1 MSKLERALISVT
13 DKTGIVE
20 FARELQHLGVEI
32 ISTGGT
38 AKLLKENGVR
48 VVEISEHTGFPEIMD
63 GRVKTLHPKVHG
75 GLLALRNNETHK
87 KQMRDLGI
95 KPIDMV
101 VVNLY
106 PFEKTIAKKGVS
118 AEEAIENIDIGGPS
132 MIRSASKNYRHVIVI
147 VNPKRYKFIIEELRA
162 NHNDIS
168 EKMRLELAIEA
179 FRTTGRYDRIIA
191 NYFDSLGEGK
201 EGYPTGL
208 SLDFIKRQSLRYG
221 ENPHQTAAFY
231 VEENIQEPCVSN
243 AQQLFGKELSYNN
256 IIDLNT
262 ALELVKEFER
272 PSAIVIKH
280 TNPCS
285 TASANTLSEAFQKA
299 YTSDP
304 VSAFGCILGLNRTVD
319 LATAESIATPGHFVE
334 AIIAPEY
341 EQKAIELLTTK
352 PKWGSNVRLLKTGTV
367 SNELT
372 DLRSYDMKRVV
383 GGLLLQGR
391 DLSVYDPSNLKVVT
405 KKKPSEKEMA
415 DLRFAFIVCKHVKSN
430 SIVLAKDEMVV
441 GVGAGQMS
449 RIDSTEIAIK
459 KAGDRVKGAV
469 MASDAFFPFR
479 DSVDTAAK
487 AGVTA
492 IIQPGG
498 SNKDDE
504 SIAAADEHGIV
515 MVFTGQR
522 HFRH

>member
-1 MSKLERALISVT
+1 MARLERALISVS

-20 FARELQHLGVEI
+20 FARELQKLGIEI

-38 AKLLKENGVR
+38 SKLLKEGNIQVI
-48 VVEISEHTGFPEIMD
+48 EISEHTGFPEIMD

-75 GLLALRNNETHK
+75 GLLALRDNEIHR
-87 KQMRDLGI
+87 KQMKELGI

-106 PFEKTIAKKGVS
+106 PFEKTIAKKDVS
-118 AEEAIENIDIGGPS
+118 LEEAIENIDIGGPS
-132 MIRSASKNYRHVIVI
+132 MIRSASKNYKHVIVV
-147 VNPKRYKFIIEELRA
+147 VNPKRYEFIIEELKA

-168 EKMRLELAIEA
+168 EKMRFELAIEA
-179 FRTTGRYDRIIA
+179 FRTTGRYDRVIA
-191 NYFDSLGEGK
+191 NYFDSLDK
-201 EGYPTGL
+201 EKGGYPTCL

-231 VEENIQEPCVSN
+231 EEENIQEPCVSN
-243 AQQLFGKELSYNN
+243 AQQLYGKELSYNN
-256 IIDLNT
+256 ILDLNA

-280 TNPCS
+280 TNPCGA
-285 TASANTLSEAFQKA
+285 ASADTLAEAFKKA
-299 YTSDP
+299 YSGDP
-304 VSAFGCILGLNRTVD
+304 VSAFGCVLGLNRTVD
-319 LATAESIATPGHFVE
+319 VATAEVITEPGHFVE

-341 EQKAIELLTTK
+341 EQNAIEILTTK
-352 PKWGSNVRLLKTGTV
+352 RKWGSGLRLLKTGVLST
-367 SNELT
+367 NAI
-372 DLRSYDMKRVV
+372 DNRAYDMKRVV
-383 GGLLLQGR
+383 GGMLLQSR
-391 DLSVYDPSNLKVVT
+391 DLSVYDPEALKFVT
-405 KKKPSEKEMA
+405 RKKPSDKEMM

-430 SIVLAKDEMVV
+430 SIVLVRDEAVV

-449 RIDSTEIAIK
+449 RIDSTEISMK
-459 KAGDRVKGAV
+459 KAGDRVMGAV

-479 DSVDTAAK
+479 DSVDVAAK

-504 SIAAADEHGIV
+504 SVAAADEHGIA

>member
-1 MSKLERALISVT
+1 MLKLERALISVS

-38 AKLLKENGVR
+38 SRLLKENGIR

-87 KQMRDLGI
+87 KQMKELGI

-118 AEEAIENIDIGGPS
+118 MEEAIENIDIGGPS
-132 MIRSASKNYRHVIVI
+132 MIRSASKNYKHVIVVI
-147 VNPKRYKFIIEELRA
+147 NPKRYEFIIEELKA
-162 NHNDIS
+162 NRNDIS
-168 EKMRLELAIEA
+168 EKTRFELAIEA
-179 FRTTGRYDRIIA
+179 FRPTGRYDRIIA
-191 NYFDSLGEGK
+191 NYFDSLDK
-201 EGYPTGL
+201 EKGGYPTAL
-208 SLDFIKRQSLRYG
+208 SLDYIKRQSLRYG

-231 VEENIQEPCVSN
+231 VEESVQEPCVSN
-243 AQQLFGKELSYNN
+243 AQQLHGKELSYNN
-256 IIDLNT
+256 IIDLNA
-262 ALELVKEFER
+262 ALELAKEFEK

-280 TNPCS
+280 TNPCGA
-285 TASANTLSEAFQKA
+285 ASANTLADAFKKA
-299 YTSDP
+299 YSSDP
-304 VSAFGCILGLNRTVD
+304 ISAFGCILGLNKIVD
-319 LATAESIATPGHFVE
+319 AATAEAITEPGHFVE

-341 EQKAIELLTTK
+341 EQEAIRILTTK
-352 PKWGSNVRLLKTGTV
+352 RKWGADLRLLKMGALSAKSV
-367 SNELT
+367 DSNA
-372 DLRSYDMKRVV
+372 YDMKRVV
-383 GGLLLQGR
+383 GGILLQSR
-391 DLSVYDPSNLKVVT
+391 DLSVYDPANLKIVT
-405 KKKPSEKEMA
+405 KKKPSEKEMS

-430 SIVLAKDEMVV
+430 SIVLVKDEAVV

-449 RIDSTEIAIK
+449 RIDSTEISIK
-459 KAGDRVKGAV
+459 KAGNKVKGAV

-479 DSVDTAAK
+479 DSVDVAAR
-487 AGVTA
+487 AGVVA

-504 SIAAADEHGIV
+504 SIAASDEHGIA

>member
-1 MSKLERALISVT
+1 MARVERALISVS
-13 DKTGIVE
+13 DKTGIVD
-20 FARELQHLGVEI
+20 FARELQHAGIEI

-38 AKLLKENGVR
+38 SKLLKDNGIR

-75 GLLALRNNETHK
+75 GLLALRDNETHK
-87 KQMRDLGI
+87 KQMKELGI

-106 PFEKTIAKKGVS
+106 PFEQTISKKDVRM
-118 AEEAIENIDIGGPS
+118 EEAIENIDIGGPS
-132 MIRSASKNYRHVIVI
+132 MIRSASKNYRHVIVV
-147 VNPKRYKFIIEELRA
+147 VNPKRYEFIVEELKA
-162 NHNDIS
+162 NHHDIS
-168 EKMRLELAIEA
+168 EKMRFELAIEA

-191 NYFDSLGEGK
+191 NYFDSLDKGK
-201 EGYPTGL
+201 NGFPTAL
-208 SLDFIKRQSLRYG
+208 SLDYIKRQDLRYG

-231 VEENIQEPCVSN
+231 VEENVQEPCVSN
-243 AQQLFGKELSYNN
+243 ARQLYGKELSYNN
-256 IIDLNT
+256 IIDLNA

-280 TNPCS
+280 TNPCGA
-285 TASANTLSEAFQKA
+285 ASANTLDQAFKKA
-299 YTSDP
+299 YYGDP
-304 VSAFGCILGLNRTVD
+304 LSAFGCILGLNKSVD
-319 LATAESIATPGHFVE
+319 VATAEVITEPGHFVE
-334 AIIAPEY
+334 AIIAPEF
-341 EQKAIELLTTK
+341 EQQAIEILTTK
-352 PKWGSNVRLLKTGTV
+352 RKWGSSLRLLKTG
-367 SNELT
+367 
-372 DLRSYDMKRVV
+372 DLSAHPVDTCAYDMKRVI
-383 GGLLLQGR
+383 GGILLQGR
-391 DLSVYDPSNLKVVT
+391 DLSVYDPANLKVVT
-405 KKKPSEKEMA
+405 KKKPSEKEMS

-430 SIVLAKDEMVV
+430 SIVLVRDEAVV

-449 RIDSTEIAIK
+449 RIDSTEISFRK
-459 KAGDRVKGAV
+459 SGDRVKGAV

-479 DSVDTAAK
+479 DSVDAA
-487 AGVTA
+487 ARSGVVA

-504 SIAAADEHGIV
+504 SIAAADEHGIA

>member
-1 MSKLERALISVT
+1 MARVERALISVS
-13 DKTGIVE
+13 DKAGIVE
-20 FARELQHLGVEI
+20 FAKELQHLGIEI

-38 AKLLKENGVR
+38 SKLLKDNGVQ
-48 VVEISEHTGFPEIMD
+48 VVEISEYTGFPEIMD

-75 GLLALRNNETHK
+75 GLLALRDNETHK
-87 KQMRDLGI
+87 KQMRELHI

-118 AEEAIENIDIGGPS
+118 MEEAIENIDIGGPS
-132 MIRSASKNYRHVIVI
+132 MIRSASKNYKHVIVI
-147 VNPKRYKFIIEELRA
+147 VNPKRYELIVEELKA

-191 NYFDSLGEGK
+191 NYLDSVEKEK
-201 EGYPTGL
+201 EGYPTAL
-208 SLDFIKRQSLRYG
+208 SLDYLKRQPLRYG

-231 VEENIQEPCVSN
+231 VEENVEEPCIAN
-243 AQQLFGKELSYNN
+243 ARQLYGKELSYNN
-256 IIDLNT
+256 IIDLNA
-262 ALELVKEFER
+262 ALELVKEFEK

-280 TNPCS
+280 TNPCGA
-285 TASANTLSEAFQKA
+285 ASATTLAEAFKNA
-299 YTSDP
+299 YNSDP
-304 VSAFGCILGLNRTVD
+304 ISAFGCILGLNKLVD
-319 LATAESIATPGHFVE
+319 RETAEAITEPGHFVE

-341 EQKAIELLTTK
+341 EEEAIKILTTK
-352 PKWGSNVRLLKTGTV
+352 RKWGSGLRLLRTGALSANVIDTFA
-367 SNELT
+367 
-372 DLRSYDMKRVV
+372 YDMKRVV
-383 GGLLLQGR
+383 GGMLLQTR
-391 DLSVYDPSNLKVVT
+391 DLSVYDSASLKFVS

-415 DLRFAFIVCKHVKSN
+415 DLRFAFIVGKHVKSN
-430 SIVLAKDEMVV
+430 SIVLAKNEAVI

-469 MASDAFFPFR
+469 LASDAFFPFR
-479 DSVDTAAK
+479 DNVDAAAK
-487 AGVTA
+487 AGITA

-498 SNKDDE
+498 STRDEE
-504 SIAAADEHGIV
+504 SIAAADEHGIA

>member
-1 MSKLERALISVT
+1 MARIERALISVS
-13 DKTGIVE
+13 DKTGVVE
-20 FARELQHLGVEI
+20 FARELQKLGVEI

-38 AKLLKENGVR
+38 SRLLKENNIQVI
-48 VVEISEHTGFPEIMD
+48 EISEYTGFPEIMD
-63 GRVKTLHPKVHG
+63 GRVKTLHPMVHG
-75 GLLALRNNETHK
+75 GLLALRDNETHK
-87 KQMRDLGI
+87 KQMKELGI

-106 PFEKTIAKKGVS
+106 PFEKTVAKKDVTL
-118 AEEAIENIDIGGPS
+118 EEAIENIDIGGPS
-132 MIRSASKNYRHVIVI
+132 MIRSASKNYKHVVVV
-147 VNPKRYKFIIEELRA
+147 VNPKRYEFIIEDLKA

-168 EKMRLELAIEA
+168 EKMRFELAVEA

-191 NYFDSLGEGK
+191 NYFDSLDQEKG
-201 EGYPTGL
+201 GYPTGL

-221 ENPHQTAAFY
+221 ENPHQTASFY
-231 VEENIQEPCVSN
+231 VEDNVQEPCVSN
-243 AQQLFGKELSYNN
+243 AQQLYGKELSYNN
-256 IIDLNT
+256 ILDLNA

-280 TNPCS
+280 TNPCGA
-285 TASANTLSEAFQKA
+285 ASADTLAEAFKKA
-299 YTSDP
+299 YSSDP

-319 LATAESIATPGHFVE
+319 VDTAEVITEPGHFVE

-341 EQKAIELLTTK
+341 EQKAIEILTTK
-352 PKWGSNVRLLKTGTV
+352 RKWGSGLRLLKTGV
-367 SNELT
+367 LSAKAI
-372 DLRSYDMKRVV
+372 DPHAHDMKRVV
-383 GGLLLQGR
+383 GGMLLQSR
-391 DLSVYDPSNLKVVT
+391 DLSVYDNEGLKYVT
-405 KKKPSEKEMA
+405 RKKPSEEEMR

-430 SIVLAKDEMVV
+430 SIVLARDESVV

-449 RIDSTEIAIK
+449 RVDSTEISIK
-459 KAGDRVKGAV
+459 KAGDRAKGTV

-479 DSVDTAAK
+479 DSVDAAAK

-498 SNKDDE
+498 SNRDEE
-504 SIAAADEHGIV
+504 SIVAADEYGIA

>member
-1 MSKLERALISVT
+1 MARLERALISVS

-20 FARELQHLGVEI
+20 FSRELQHLGVEI

-38 AKLLKENGVR
+38 SKLLRENDIR
-48 VVEISEHTGFPEIMD
+48 VVEISDHTGFPEIMD

-75 GLLALRNNETHK
+75 GLLALREDETHK
-87 KQMRDLGI
+87 KQMKELGI

-106 PFEKTIAKKGVS
+106 PFEKTISKKGVS
-118 AEEAIENIDIGGPS
+118 MEEAIENIDIGGPS
-132 MIRSASKNYRHVIVI
+132 MIRSASKNYKHVIVV
-147 VNPKRYKFIIEELRA
+147 VNPKRYEFIIEELKA
-162 NHNDIS
+162 NHKDLS
-168 EKMRLELAIEA
+168 EKMRFELAIEA

-191 NYFDSLGEGK
+191 NYFDGLDK
-201 EGYPTGL
+201 EKGGYPTAL
-208 SLDFIKRQSLRYG
+208 SLDYRKRQSLRYG

-231 VEENIQEPCVSN
+231 VEENVHEPCVSN
-243 AQQLFGKELSYNN
+243 AQQLSGKELSYNN
-256 IIDLNT
+256 IIDLNA

-280 TNPCS
+280 TNPCGA
-285 TASANTLSEAFQKA
+285 ASANTLAEAFQKA
-299 YTSDP
+299 YSSDP
-304 VSAFGCILGLNRTVD
+304 VSAFGCILGLNKTVD
-319 LATAESIATPGHFVE
+319 VATADAITEPGHFVE
-334 AIIAPEY
+334 AIIAPEF
-341 EQKAIELLTTK
+341 EPKAVEILTTK
-352 PKWGSNVRLLKTGTV
+352 RKWGSSLRLLKTGALSATV
-367 SNELT
+367 I
-372 DLRSYDMKRVV
+372 DMCAYDMKRVV
-383 GGLLLQGR
+383 GGMLLQSR
-391 DLSVYDPSNLKVVT
+391 DLSVYDAASLTVVS
-405 KKKPSEKEMA
+405 KKKPSEREMS

-430 SIVLAKDEMVV
+430 SSGLARNEAVV

-449 RIDSTEIAIK
+449 RIDSTEISIK

-479 DSVDTAAK
+479 DSVDVAAR
-487 AGVTA
+487 AGVVA

-504 SIAAADEHGIV
+504 SIAAADGHGIV

>member
-1 MSKLERALISVT
+1 MSIIKRALISVS

-38 AKLLKENGVR
+38 AKLLKENDIAVI
-48 VVEISEHTGFPEIMD
+48 EISEYTGFPEIMD

-75 GLLALRNNETHK
+75 GLLALRDNEAHQ
-87 KQMRDLGI
+87 KQMRELHI

-106 PFEKTIAKKGVS
+106 PFEKTIAKKDVS
-118 AEEAIENIDIGGPS
+118 LEEAIENIDIGGPS
-132 MIRSASKNYRHVIVI
+132 MIRSASKNYKQVIVV
-147 VNPKRYKFIIEELRA
+147 VNPKRYGFIIEELKA
-162 NHNDIS
+162 GHNDIS
-168 EKMRLELAIEA
+168 VKMRFELAIEA
-179 FRTTGRYDRIIA
+179 FRTTGSYDRIIA
-191 NYFDSLGEGK
+191 NYLDSLDTVK
-201 EGYPTGL
+201 EGYPTAL
-208 SLDFIKRQSLRYG
+208 SLDYLKRQPLRYG

-231 VEENIQEPCVSN
+231 VEENVQEPCISN
-243 AQQLFGKELSYNN
+243 AQQLFGKELSFNN
-256 IIDLNT
+256 IIDLNA

-280 TNPCS
+280 TNPCGA
-285 TASANTLSEAFQKA
+285 ASADTLAEAFKKA
-299 YTSDP
+299 YSSDP
-304 VSAFGCILGLNRTVD
+304 ISAFGCILGLNMTVD
-319 LATAESIATPGHFVE
+319 LKTAEAITEPGHFVE

-341 EQKAIELLTTK
+341 EEEAIKILTTK
-352 PKWGSNVRLLKTGTV
+352 RKWGSSLRLLKTGALSASPVDT
-367 SNELT
+367 S
-372 DLRSYDMKRVV
+372 SHDMKRVV
-383 GGLLLQGR
+383 GGILLQTR
-391 DLSVYDPSNLKVVT
+391 DLTLYDPADIKFAT
-405 KKKPSEKEMA
+405 RKKPSGKEMA
-415 DLRFAFIVCKHVKSN
+415 DLRFAFIVCKHLKSN
-430 SIVLAKDEMVV
+430 SIVLVQDEAVV

-459 KAGDRVKGAV
+459 KAGERVKGAV

-479 DSVDTAAK
+479 DNVDSAAK
-487 AGVTA
+487 AGVIA

-498 SNKDDE
+498 SNRDEE
-504 SIAAADEHGIV
+504 SIAAADEHGIS

>member
-1 MSKLERALISVT
+1 MARLERALISVS

-38 AKLLKENGVR
+38 SKLLKENGVC
-48 VVEISEHTGFPEIMD
+48 VIEISEYTGFPEIMD

-75 GLLALRNNETHK
+75 GLLALRDNETHR
-87 KQMRDLGI
+87 KQMKELGI

-118 AEEAIENIDIGGPS
+118 MEEAIENIDIGGPS
-132 MIRSASKNYRHVIVI
+132 MIRSASKNYKHVIVI
-147 VNPKRYKFIIEELRA
+147 VNPKRYEFIIRF
-162 NHNDIS
+162 
-168 EKMRLELAIEA
+168 ELAIEA
-179 FRTTGRYDRIIA
+179 FRSTGRYDRIIA
-191 NYFDSLGEGK
+191 NYFDSLDK
-201 EGYPTGL
+201 EKGGYPTAL
-208 SLDFIKRQSLRYG
+208 SLDYIKRQSLRYG

-231 VEENIQEPCVSN
+231 VEENVQEPCVSN
-243 AQQLFGKELSYNN
+243 AQQLYGKELSYNN
-256 IIDLNT
+256 IIDLNA

-280 TNPCS
+280 TNPCG
-285 TASANTLSEAFQKA
+285 AAFADTLAEAFTKA
-299 YTSDP
+299 YNGDP
-304 VSAFGCILGLNRTVD
+304 VSAFGCILGLNKTVD
-319 LATAESIATPGHFVE
+319 VTTAEAITEPGHFVE

-341 EQKAIELLTTK
+341 EKEAVEILTTK
-352 PKWGSNVRLLKTGTV
+352 RKWGSGLRLLKTGTL
-367 SNELT
+367 SAKLI
-372 DLRSYDMKRVV
+372 DPSAYDMKRVV
-383 GGLLLQGR
+383 GGILLQGR
-391 DLSVYDPSNLKVVT
+391 DLSVYDVANLKVVT

-415 DLRFAFIVCKHVKSN
+415 DLRFAFIICKHVKSN
-430 SIVLAKDEMVV
+430 SIVLVRNEMVV

-449 RIDSTEIAIK
+449 RIDSTEISIK
-459 KAGDRVKGAV
+459 KSGDRVKGAV

-479 DSVDTAAK
+479 DSVDVAAS
-487 AGVTA
+487 AGVVA

-504 SIAAADEHGIV
+504 SIAAADEHGIA

>member
-1 MSKLERALISVT
+1 MAGIERALISVS

-38 AKLLKENGVR
+38 AKLLKENTIDVI
-48 VVEISEHTGFPEIMD
+48 EISEYTGFPEIMD
-63 GRVKTLHPKVHG
+63 GRVKTLHPLVHG
-75 GLLALRNNETHK
+75 GLLALRDNETHK
-87 KQMRDLGI
+87 KQMKELRI

-106 PFEKTIAKKGVS
+106 PFEKTIAKNGVS
-118 AEEAIENIDIGGPS
+118 LEEAIENIDIGGPS
-132 MIRSASKNYRHVIVI
+132 MIRSASKNYRDVIVI
-147 VNPKRYKFIIEELRA
+147 VNPKHYEFIIEELKA
-162 NHNDIS
+162 GHNNIS
-168 EKMRLELAIEA
+168 ERMRFELAVEA

-191 NYFDSLGEGK
+191 HYLDSLDSAK
-201 EGYPTGL
+201 EGYPSAL
-208 SLDFIKRQSLRYG
+208 SLDYVKRQPLRYG

-243 AQQLFGKELSYNN
+243 AQQIFGKELSFNN
-256 IIDLNT
+256 IIDLNA

-280 TNPCS
+280 TNPCGA
-285 TASANTLSEAFQKA
+285 ASADTLAEAFEKA
-299 YTSDP
+299 YSSDP
-304 VSAFGCILGLNRTVD
+304 VSAFGCILGLNMTVD
-319 LATAESIATPGHFVE
+319 IKTAEAITEPGHFVE
-334 AIIAPEY
+334 AIIAPEF
-341 EQKAIELLTTK
+341 EEEAIKILTTK
-352 PKWGSNVRLLKTGTV
+352 RKWGSSLRLLKTGTL
-367 SNELT
+367 SACPADT
-372 DLRSYDMKRVV
+372 SAHDMKRVT
-383 GGLLLQGR
+383 GGMLLQTR
-391 DLSVYDPSNLKVVT
+391 DLTVYDPASIKFVT
-405 KKKPSEKEMA
+405 RKKPSEKEMT

-430 SIVLAKDEMVV
+430 SIVLVQNEAVV
-441 GVGAGQMS
+441 GIGAGQMS

-459 KAGDRVKGAV
+459 KAGERVKGAV

-479 DSVDTAAK
+479 DNVDTAAK
-487 AGVTA
+487 AGVAA

-498 SNKDDE
+498 SNRDEE
-504 SIAAADEHGIV
+504 SIAAADEQEIA

>member
-1 MSKLERALISVT
+1 MARLERALISVS

-38 AKLLKENGVR
+38 SKLLKENGIR

-75 GLLALRNNETHK
+75 GLLALRDNETHK
-87 KQMRDLGI
+87 KQMKELGI

-106 PFEKTIAKKGVS
+106 PFEKTIAKKGVTM
-118 AEEAIENIDIGGPS
+118 EEAIENIDIGGPS
-132 MIRSASKNYRHVIVI
+132 MIRSASKNYKQVIVV
-147 VNPKRYKFIIEELRA
+147 VNPKRYGFIIEELKA

-168 EKMRLELAIEA
+168 EKMRFELAIEA

-191 NYFDSLGEGK
+191 NYFDSLDK
-201 EGYPTGL
+201 EKGGYSTSL
-208 SLDFIKRQSLRYG
+208 SLDYIKRQSLRYG

-231 VEENIQEPCVSN
+231 VEENVAEPCVSN
-243 AQQLFGKELSYNN
+243 AQQLYGKELSYNN
-256 IIDLNT
+256 IIDLNA

-280 TNPCS
+280 TNPCGA
-285 TASANTLSEAFQKA
+285 ASADTLAGAFKKA
-299 YTSDP
+299 YNGDP
-304 VSAFGCILGLNRTVD
+304 ISAFGCILGLNKTVD
-319 LATAESIATPGHFVE
+319 AATADAITEPGHFVE
-334 AIIAPEY
+334 AIIAPDY
-341 EQKAIELLTTK
+341 EQKAIEILTTK
-352 PKWGSNVRLLKTGTV
+352 RKWGSGLRLLKTG
-367 SNELT
+367 ELSVKSV
-372 DLRSYDMKRVV
+372 DACAYDMKRVV
-383 GGLLLQGR
+383 GGMLLQGR
-391 DLSVYDPSNLKVVT
+391 DLSVYDPASLKVVT
-405 KKKPSEKEMA
+405 KKRPSEKEMT
-415 DLRFAFIVCKHVKSN
+415 DLHFAFIVCKHVKSN
-430 SIVLAKDEMVV
+430 SIVLAKDETVV

-449 RIDSTEIAIK
+449 RIDSTEISIK
-459 KAGDRVKGAV
+459 KADESAKGAV

-479 DSVDTAAK
+479 DSVDAAAN
-487 AGVTA
+487 AGVVA

-504 SIAAADEHGIV
+504 SIAAADEHGV
-515 MVFTGQR
+515 AMVFTGQR

>member
-1 MSKLERALISVT
+1 MAKLERALVSVS
-13 DKTGIVE
+13 DKTGIIE

-38 AKLLKENGVR
+38 AKILKENGVR
-48 VVEISEHTGFPEIMD
+48 VIEISEHTGFPEIMD

-75 GLLALRNNETHK
+75 GLLALRDNETHK
-87 KQMRDLGI
+87 KQMQELGI

-118 AEEAIENIDIGGPS
+118 MEEAIENIDIGGPS
-132 MIRSASKNYRHVIVI
+132 MIRSASKNYRHVIVV
-147 VNPKRYKFIIEELRA
+147 VNPKRYTFIIEELKA
-162 NHNDIS
+162 SHNDIS

-191 NYFDSLGEGK
+191 NYFDSPGGEKG
-201 EGYPTGL
+201 GYPTGL

-221 ENPHQTAAFY
+221 ENPHQSAAFY
-231 VEENIQEPCVSN
+231 AEENIQEPCVSN
-243 AQQLFGKELSYNN
+243 ALQLCGKELSYNN
-256 IIDLNT
+256 IIDLDA
-262 ALELVKEFER
+262 ALELAKEFER
-272 PSAIVIKH
+272 PSAVVIKH
-280 TNPCS
+280 TNPCGA
-285 TASANTLSEAFQKA
+285 ASAKTLADAFEKA
-299 YTSDP
+299 YSSDP

-319 LATAESIATPGHFVE
+319 AATAEAITAPGHFVE

-341 EQKAIELLTTK
+341 EQKALELLTTK
-352 PKWGSNVRLLKTGTV
+352 PKWGSNVRILKTGV
-367 SNELT
+367 LSKEPT
-372 DLRSYDMKRVV
+372 DPRSYDMKRVV
-383 GGLLLQGR
+383 GGILLQGR
-391 DLSVYDPSNLKVVT
+391 DISVYDPETLRVVT
-405 KKKPSEKEMA
+405 KKQPTEKEMA
-415 DLRFAFIVCKHVKSN
+415 DLLFAFIVCKHVKSN
-430 SIVLAKDEMVV
+430 SIVLAKDEAVI

-449 RIDSTEIAIK
+449 RIDSTEISIK
-459 KAGDRVKGAV
+459 KAGDRIKGAV

-479 DSVDTAAK
+479 DNVDAAAK
-487 AGVTA
+487 AGIAA

-498 SNKDDE
+498 SNRDEE
-504 SIAAADEHGIV
+504 SIAAANEHGIV